1 MDMTAQPK
9 FTPDEFIA
17 WEWAQESKHELVDG
31 RVVAFAGGTL
41 AHAHVAS
48 RLIQEIGPAVSPC
61 RTSGSDAFVQTG
73 RSLRYPDVAVSCDER
88 DRGPATTCIAY
99 PKLIVEVLSESTAAV
114 DRGEKLDEYRS
125 IATLEEYVLIDSR
138 KRWSETYRK
147 VDGAWIA
154 SLPVSSGILRLE
166 SIGLSIDLDTLYE
179 YAAVAAET

>member
-1 MDMTAQPK
+1 MTP
-9 FTPDEFIA
+9 TEFIA
-17 WEWAQESKHELVDG
+17 WEWTQESKHELVDG
-31 RVVAFAGGTL
+31 CVVAFAGGTL
-41 AHAHVAS
+41 PRALLAS
-48 RLIQEIGPAVSPC
+48 RLLQEIGPAAVPC
-61 RTSGSDAFVQTG
+61 RAYGSDALVRTNRG
-73 RSLRYPDVAVSCDER
+73 LRYPDVAVSCDER
-88 DRGPATTCIAY
+88 DRGPATTCVQY

-138 KRWSETYRK
+138 KRWAETYRK

-154 SLPVSSGILRLE
+154 SLPISSGTQRLE